1 MNQYNQQRQKSG
13 GAMFWND
20 RATGK
25 QPQWRG
31 DLELTQDDL
40 RQLVTAIQNGQPAKL
55 ELGVWATNQDGTQK
69 ADRNGK
75 PMMSISAKFDTYG
88 QQQQQQQQ
96 YAPPPQQQ
104 PQQGQPPQQQ
114 PQQGQPQPQQGQ
126 PPQQQPGQYQQ
137 QGQPQQQP
145 GGGVGSD
152 LDDTIPF

>member
-114 PQQGQPQPQQGQ
+114 PQQGQPQPQQG